1 MYYSFA
7 FEKEKNYKPTILKK
21 GYEYIPIEYLSDTSI
36 YGLLKSSRMVFD
48 SARKEMRPDTS
59 FVNEFVFLWDSDC
72 TDGRYYMTVTP
83 EQIYLYSSH
92 ENPNPNILDW
102 VINVDSIVLK
112 TLNTDYKKIKGLD
125 CNKSDCYDN
134 KYNEEKYII
143 DKNYSEYCEKL
154 LLNQTKRLINK
165 INKLLKDKKHKVD
178 FNKRVGA
185 GLLFY
190 SYEHKYDVEVKI
202 LPITK

>member
-1 MYYSFA
+1 MYYSFS
-7 FEKEKNYKPTILKK
+7 FEKEKNYKPIELKQ
-21 GYEYIPIEYLSDTSI
+21 GYEYIPMEYLSDTTI
-36 YGLLKSSRMVFD
+36 YGIIYSSYNTKLLNVF
-48 SARKEMRPDTS
+48 
-59 FVNEFVFLWDSDC
+59 EFFWDSYC
-72 TDGRYYMTVTP
+72 TDGRYYLKVTP

-134 KYNEEKYII
+134 KCNEEKYII